1 MTAIWRDIRFG
12 LRILTKSPG
21 FTLVAI
27 GTLAL
32 GIGAT
37 TAIFSVVNAV
47 MLRPLPYRDS
57 SRLVVPATVFA
68 RHGTDRGSVSYPDFL
83 DWKNQTD
90 LFDSVAVFGVRSRV
104 ITGGEQPER
113 IRCGSVSDD
122 YFRVMAAP
130 PLLGRTFTPQENAPG
145 AGNVVV
151 LSYGLWMR
159 RFGGDA
165 KVLGSKIDL
174 DGVPHTIVGVM
185 PKNSQW
191 PEEAEAW
198 GPIGFGSNPPQGIMR
213 RDDHEFQAV
222 ARLRAGVYHRA
233 VAGQAHRDGPPDRE
247 RFCGLARRHRAGS
260 CIGSTAG
267 WWGRKCAKFCWCC
280 WARWRLCC

>member
-1 MTAIWRDIRFG
+1 MTAIGRDIRFG

-47 MLRPLPYRDS
+47 MLRPLPYHDS
-57 SRLVVPATVFA
+57 GRLVVPATVFT
-68 RHGTDRGSVSYPDFL
+68 RHGNDRGSVSYPDFL
-83 DWKNQTD
+83 DWKNQTQ
-90 LFDSVAVFGVRSRV
+90 LFESAAAFGMRTRV

-113 IRCGSVSDD
+113 IHCGSVSDD
-122 YFRVMAAP
+122 YFHVMGAP
-130 PLLGRTFTPQENAPG
+130 AQLGRTFTPQENAPG
-145 AGNVVV
+145 ADNVVV

-165 KVLGSKIDL
+165 KVLSSKVDL
-174 DGVPHTIVGVM
+174 DGVPYTIVGVM

-198 GPIGFGSNPPQGIMR
+198 VPLGFGSNPPQGVMR
-213 RDDHEFQAV
+213 RDNHTWRAV
-222 ARLRAGVYHRA
+222 ARLRVGVSIE
-233 VAGQAHRDGPPDRE
+233 QAQAK
-247 RFCGLARRHRAGS
+247 LTVMARQ
-260 CIGSTAG
+260 IE
-267 WWGRKCAKFCWCC
+267 
-280 WARWRLCC
+280 